1 MKVAAIV
8 FHLIWFFSRWVLIN
22 GLEKHA
28 GNQACHRKRE
38 CEKSKSKWGQQLS
51 PGDRF
56 RACEKIPKPRTLYC
70 HNPNYGEKSMQH
82 IYYWPYY
89 NLFSLKI
96 VLTGF
101 F

>member
-8 FHLIWFFSRWVLIN
+8 FHLILFFSRWVLIN

-38 CEKSKSKWGQQLS
+38 CEKSKWGQQLS

-56 RACEKIPKPRTLYC
+56 KACEKIPKPRTLYC

-89 NLFSLKI
+89 NLFFLNKK
-96 VLTGF
+96 
-101 F
+101 